1 MPTAK
6 PPVPAQQPCE
16 LSLELAALIR
26 QTAHRIFGDEVV
38 VRNYGTD
45 PKALRLHVEC
55 ATDPGMAVYDFVGSL
70 MTLVDHIPHVE
81 KTTAGAK
88 PKGDA
93 KIAYRQGIV
102 L

>member
-1 MPTAK
+1 MPAAK
-6 PPVPAQQPCE
+6 LPMPARQPCE
-16 LSLELAALIR
+16 LSRELTALIR
-26 QTAHRIFGDEVV
+26 EAANRIFGDEVV

-45 PKALRLHVEC
+45 PQALRLHVEC
-55 ATDPGMAVYDFVGSL
+55 AADPGMAVYDFVGLL
-70 MTLVDHIPHVE
+70 MTVIDHVPHVE